1 MTTDPQRRRD
11 RARSAPAAALVRAA
25 TIALMI
31 GVAGGT
37 SAQVDEATFA
47 LGPPE
52 VYKLDWNTRGLT
64 AHDLDGDGRT
74 DLAVVNNDR
83 GRIDLL
89 YQKKPGKAER
99 DARRKRGVRSWEP
112 ELEDARFRKESV
124 VTGIR
129 IFALA
134 AGDLNGD
141 GTSDLV
147 YTGNPDGLTFLY
159 QHPRGMWIDKQVF
172 ASEEPAQWAS
182 AVAVDD
188 VDGDGL
194 DDAVVLGQEELLVFR
209 QREGELDGPQ
219 RYPLADPGCY
229 GLVVRDANGDAR
241 PDLTYVAPKSRYAWR
256 VRFQRDGGDF
266 GPERAFRLSTPRRY
280 LTPIELP
287 DEDGT
292 AFVSV
297 QPTTGLI
304 DIARLAPATEEKVR
318 VSPRVYSTPSKE
330 NTKGGFCLDDFDGDS
345 LLDLAVSDGRGAQV
359 WIYTQLGDGSFSL
372 PTAFP
377 SLSGARSLTS
387 GDTDGDG
394 RAELFVVS
402 PGEGALGVST
412 LSPEGRLSY
421 PRIVWSEGKPVA
433 AAATDLDGDSA
444 LEVACVVTEE
454 RTRSV
459 VILGREGDAWA
470 ALQKIELEGLRTDP
484 EAIEVLDANQDGR
497 ADLAVYIVQSP
508 MRLLLQNEDGA
519 FRDIS
524 TADGY
529 RHGLLDG
536 LEAGAVTLGDIT
548 GDGKPE
554 MLVAGEGFARAM
566 NVNGDGALTVLDQ
579 FNARNREDPI
589 AVALAVELEDNGE
602 PEMLLVQHGGET
614 LQVLARDR
622 KGVYRHSSSVTVGR
636 IEVVGAMT
644 VDLAADGRADVVV
657 LGEDRF
663 WTIPMVGADLEA
675 RSVDT
680 HEAELEEM
688 GYVDVVPGD
697 LDGDGVA
704 ELVAVDSRESRM
716 LEILTRDGES
726 GWRGVYSFTI
736 FEVDPSYQGR
746 QGSSTEPRQVVL
758 SDLTSDG
765 KLDVALL
772 IHDRVLIY
780 PGLSKPSS
788 DPGSAPAADA
798 SPSTDP
804 TPES

>member
-1 MTTDPQRRRD
+1 
-11 RARSAPAAALVRAA
+11 
-25 TIALMI
+25 
-31 GVAGGT
+31 
-37 SAQVDEATFA
+37 
-47 LGPPE
+47 
-52 VYKLDWNTRGLT
+52 
-64 AHDLDGDGRT
+64 
-74 DLAVVNNDR
+74 
-83 GRIDLL
+83 
-89 YQKKPGKAER
+89 
-99 DARRKRGVRSWEP
+99 
-112 ELEDARFRKESV
+112 
-124 VTGIR
+124 
-129 IFALA
+129 
-134 AGDLNGD
+134 
-141 GTSDLV
+141 
-147 YTGNPDGLTFLY
+147 
-159 QHPRGMWIDKQVF
+159 MWIDKQVF
-172 ASEEPAQWAS
+172 ASEKPAQWAS

-188 VDGDGL
+188 VDGDGM

-209 QREGELDGPQ
+209 QRDGQLDGPQ

-229 GLVVRDANGDAR
+229 GLVVRDANGDTR
-241 PDLTYVAPKSRYAWR
+241 PDLIYVAPKSRYAWR
-256 VRFQRDGGDF
+256 VRFQRDAGNF
-266 GPERAFRLSTPRRY
+266 GPERAFGMSTPRRY
-280 LTPIELP
+280 LTPVELP
-287 DEDGT
+287 GDGGT

-304 DIARLAPATEEKVR
+304 DIAHLAPATDETVR
-318 VSPRVYSTPSKE
+318 LSPRVYSTPSKE

-359 WIYTQLGDGSFSL
+359 WLYTQLEDGSFTR

-402 PGEGALGVST
+402 PGEGALGVSSF
-412 LSPEGRLSY
+412 SPEGRLNY

-433 AAATDLDGDSA
+433 AAAADLDGDSA
-444 LEVACVVTEE
+444 LEVACVLTEE
-454 RTRSV
+454 RKRSV
-459 VILGREGDAWA
+459 VILGRDGDSWT
-470 ALQKIELEGLRTDP
+470 ALQRVELAGLRTDP
-484 EAIEVLDANQDGR
+484 EAIEVLDVNQDGR

-508 MRLLLQNEDGA
+508 MRLLLQNEEGA

-566 NVNGDGALTVLDQ
+566 NVNGDGTLTVLDQ

-602 PEMLLVQHGGET
+602 PEVLLVQQGGET

-622 KGVYRHSSSVTVGR
+622 KGVYRHTSSVTVGR
-636 IEVVGAMT
+636 IEVAGAVT
-644 VDLAADGRADVVV
+644 VDLASDGRDDVVV

-663 WTIPMVGADLEA
+663 WTIPIDVTDLEV
-675 RSVDT
+675 RSVGT
-680 HEAELEEM
+680 HETELEQM
-688 GYVDVVPGD
+688 SYVDVIPGD
-697 LDGDGVA
+697 LDGDGVV

-716 LEILTRDGES
+716 LEILARDDES

-758 SDLTSDG
+758 ADLTSDG

-780 PGLSKPSS
+780 PGLSTPPSGP
-788 DPGSAPAADA
+788 DPTPAADA
-798 SPSTDP
+798 APP
-804 TPES
+804 TESSSDF